1 MGWGEDDNDVK
12 DQSLRMSTIS
22 PQSPS
27 LVHGGKNQAG
37 SDFTFHAL
45 FLGQLVIFILQGT
58 DLVFTTFRYH
68 HYPDSVSIPLEQSLD
83 FISYTEVPSSVEMTW
98 ALSRFTGTT
107 TWTLHESVFPF
118 LEPREMATP
127 VMHIALI
134 SYPGPSYFCILA
146 LDLSTL
152 CKTKHNFLKYNFP
165 FFIHKSGSYLLSET
179 KQIHNQQTIDKSTF
193 PWKELQE
200 CLSRYN

>member
-1 MGWGEDDNDVK
+1 MSWGEDDNDVK

-37 SDFTFHAL
+37 SDFTLHSL

-68 HYPDSVSIPLEQSLD
+68 HYPDFISIPLEHSLD

-98 ALSRFTGTT
+98 ALSKFTGNHHLNS
-107 TWTLHESVFPF
+107 TWICLPFPGTQRNGHSSNAHSTHFLSWAILFLHSRPGLKHTL
-118 LEPREMATP
+118 
-127 VMHIALI
+127 
-134 SYPGPSYFCILA
+134 
-146 LDLSTL
+146 
-152 CKTKHNFLKYNFP
+152 
-165 FFIHKSGSYLLSET
+165 
-179 KQIHNQQTIDKSTF
+179 QDKA
-193 PWKELQE
+193 
-200 CLSRYN
+200 